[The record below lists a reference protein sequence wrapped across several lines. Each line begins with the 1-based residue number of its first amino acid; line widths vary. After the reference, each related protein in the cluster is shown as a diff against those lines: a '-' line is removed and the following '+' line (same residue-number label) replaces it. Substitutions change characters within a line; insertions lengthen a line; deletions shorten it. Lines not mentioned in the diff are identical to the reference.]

1 MKLSTPY
8 EQFVQ
13 SIIKPGHDILVQLTP
28 VQASIL
34 HMAVG
39 VSGEAGELL
48 DAVKKHAVYQ
58 KPLDFDNVREEAGD
72 ILFYLTG
79 LLNELG
85 LTLNECIEANVEKLS
100 KRYPE
105 RRYTNEAAIARAD
118 KEESMDRQVVLKDD
132 DDLAGVKIESVCRI
146 DDPDCESCQ

>member
-13 SIIKPGHDILVQLTP
+13 SIVKPGHDILVQLTP
-28 VQASIL
+28 LQASIL

-48 DAVKKHAVYQ
+48 DAIKKHAVYQ
-58 KPLDFDNVREEAGD
+58 KQLDFDNVREEAGD

-105 RRYTNEAAIARAD
+105 KRYTNEAAIARAD
-118 KEESMDRQVVLKDD
+118 KLDVVEEPVALKDD
-132 DDLAGVKIESVCRI
+132 DDLDGVKVERVCRVE
-146 DDPDCESCQ
+146 DPECESCQ

>member
-118 KEESMDRQVVLKDD
+118 KDESMDRQVALKDD
-132 DDLAGVKIESVCRI
+132 DDLDGVKIESVCRI